1 MIAKLGFVFILAVFG
16 VLMFVGGVLAPS
28 SLRQSVAVF
37 EKQANQKL
45 NAMFGKAAS
54 ASSAASAPGA
64 SASAA
69 ASAPAAAKADP
80 IPAESLLLPTPLPDN
95 AQYAVQA
102 GWFADAGQA
111 NALGKRIKEL
121 KLPFDKVLDVVDQA
135 GQRWSVVPVGP
146 YATADEARTARAGI
160 ARDLS
165 LNDSLPLILL
175 PAPKPKS

>member
-1 MIAKLGFVFILAVFG
+1 MIAKLGFVLILAVFG
-16 VLMFVGGVLAPS
+16 VLMFVAGLLAPP
-28 SLRQSVAVF
+28 SLRQSVSGF
-37 EKQANQKL
+37 EKQTNQKL
-45 NAMFGKAAS
+45 NAIFGKAEATS
-54 ASSAASAPGA
+54 PVANT
-64 SASAA
+64 SASAGSA
-69 ASAPAAAKADP
+69 TASKSAAAKADP

-102 GWFADAGQA
+102 GWFSDAEQA
-111 NALGKRIKEL
+111 SALGKRIKKL

-146 YATADEARTARAGI
+146 YATADEARTARADI

-165 LNDSLPLILL
+165 VGDSLPLILL